1 MVKNAYVHII
11 YTYEIIIQTQHG
23 ICEYIQQHLTK
34 HNMNNTSDGQHLKN
48 SNTQQNN
55 ITTTQ
60 MTTQRTITLA
70 NLHKTLNEES
80 HQSKYDT
87 DSIMHTH
94 EQ

>member
-1 MVKNAYVHII
+1 MKHDKPYK
-11 YTYEIIIQTQHG
+11 TQH
-23 ICEYIQQHLTK
+23 EPHETQQDKMNNSNKHTK

-80 HQSKYDT
+80 HQSKYNT
-87 DSIMHTH
+87 NGIMHTH